1 MLVRRKKKKRKEEG
15 AADWLLTYGDMTTL
29 LLTFFIMMFTTAEV
43 DGHELRMILAAF
55 QGLGVMQGGTTLQAG
70 KLAELGNTVMSL
82 PSMESGSA
90 LDKARKKAISLFQP
104 EIISNMV
111 RIKEDERGLIIS
123 LSGDVFFEPSSA
135 EINIEANRVLLQ
147 KIATLLN
154 SEELSLNKFR
164 LEGHTDSIATDPEGD
179 YESNWNLSSERAISV
194 LNYLVQ
200 FGVNEN
206 QFQVSGFADTVPY
219 LREDELPFEDIYKY
233 DRNITEEER
242 AYNRRVDIVILTEG
256 HY

>member
-1 MLVRRKKKKRKEEG
+1 
-15 AADWLLTYGDMTTL
+15 
-29 LLTFFIMMFTTAEV
+29 
-43 DGHELRMILAAF
+43 
-55 QGLGVMQGGTTLQAG
+55 
-70 KLAELGNTVMSL
+70 MSL

-219 LREDELPFEDIYKY
+219 LRVDELPFEDIYKY